1 MTLIIYRIASIFLPL
16 LLSACAIT
24 TTKPAPARGDTPIT
38 TANPAQSSIPASNRT
53 ASPTKTS
60 ATFALLSAADEA
72 LAGKQPEQAIL
83 LMERAVRIEPR
94 NFELWIR
101 LSRAHLA
108 SGNLAP
114 AIQHARKAIALAE
127 ISSSESSRANQA
139 KAWLQYA
146 KVLDAQGNTREAAS
160 IRSRYRRQRG

>member
-1 MTLIIYRIASIFLPL
+1 MTLTIYRIASIFLPL
-16 LLSACAIT
+16 LLSACAST
-24 TTKPAPARGDTPIT
+24 TTKPAPARGATPIT
-38 TANPAQSSIPASNRT
+38 TANPAPSTPAPNRT

>member
-1 MTLIIYRIASIFLPL
+1 MTLTIYRIASIFLPL
-16 LLSACAIT
+16 LLSACAST

-38 TANPAQSSIPASNRT
+38 TATPAPSTPAPNRA

>member
-1 MTLIIYRIASIFLPL
+1 MTLTIYRIASIFLPL
-16 LLSACAIT
+16 LLSACAST

-38 TANPAQSSIPASNRT
+38 TANPAPSTPAPNRT

-160 IRSRYRRQRG
+160 IRSRYRQQRG

>member
-1 MTLIIYRIASIFLPL
+1 MTLTIYRIASIFLPL
-16 LLSACAIT
+16 LLSACAST

-38 TANPAQSSIPASNRT
+38 TANPAPSTPAPNRT

-127 ISSSESSRANQA
+127 ISSNESSRANQA

>member
-1 MTLIIYRIASIFLPL
+1 MTLTIYRIASIFLPL
-16 LLSACAIT
+16 LLSGCAST

-38 TANPAQSSIPASNRT
+38 TANPAPSTPAPNRT

>member
-1 MTLIIYRIASIFLPL
+1 MTLTIYRIASIFLPL
-16 LLSACAIT
+16 LLSACAST

-38 TANPAQSSIPASNRT
+38 TANPAPSTPAPNRT

-83 LMERAVRIEPR
+83 LIERAVRIEPR

>member
-1 MTLIIYRIASIFLPL
+1 MTLTIYRIASIFLPL
-16 LLSACAIT
+16 LLSACAST
-24 TTKPAPARGDTPIT
+24 TTEPAPARGDTPIT
-38 TANPAQSSIPASNRT
+38 TANPAPSTPAPNRT

>member
-1 MTLIIYRIASIFLPL
+1 MTLTIYRIASIFLPL
-16 LLSACAIT
+16 LLSACAST
-24 TTKPAPARGDTPIT
+24 TTKPATPRGDTPIT
-38 TANPAQSSIPASNRT
+38 TANPAPSTPAPNRT

-146 KVLDAQGNTREAAS
+146 KVLDAQGNAREAAS

>member
-1 MTLIIYRIASIFLPL
+1 MTLTIYRIASIFLAL
-16 LLSACAIT
+16 LLSACAST
-24 TTKPAPARGDTPIT
+24 TTKPAPARGNTPIT
-38 TANPAQSSIPASNRT
+38 TANPAPSTPAPNRT

-146 KVLDAQGNTREAAS
+146 KVLDAQGNAREAAS
-160 IRSRYRRQRG
+160 IRSRYQRQRG

>member
-1 MTLIIYRIASIFLPL
+1 MTLTIYRIASIFLPL
-16 LLSACAIT
+16 LLSACAST

-38 TANPAQSSIPASNRT
+38 TANPAPSTPAPNRT

-60 ATFALLSAADEA
+60 ATFALLSEADEA

>member
-1 MTLIIYRIASIFLPL
+1 MTLTIYRIASIFLAL
-16 LLSACAIT
+16 LLSACAST

-38 TANPAQSSIPASNRT
+38 TANPAPSTPAPNRT
-53 ASPTKTS
+53 ESPTKTS

>member
-1 MTLIIYRIASIFLPL
+1 MTLTIYRIASIFLPL
-16 LLSACAIT
+16 LLSACAST

-38 TANPAQSSIPASNRT
+38 TANPAPSTPAPNRT

-127 ISSSESSRANQA
+127 ISSSESFRANQA

>member
-1 MTLIIYRIASIFLPL
+1 MNTYRLVPILLAL
-16 LLSACAIT
+16 LLSACASTST
-24 TTKPAPARGDTPIT
+24 TPPVLRDVPKTKTAPIQQPTPKPAAPK
-38 TANPAQSSIPASNRT
+38 
-53 ASPTKTS
+53 TKTS

-72 LAGKQPEQAIL
+72 LAGNQPKQAIV

-114 AIQHARKAIALAE
+114 ATQHARKAIALADV
-127 ISSSESSRANQA
+127 SSSGSSRANQA

-146 KVLDAQGNTREAAS
+146 KVLDAQGDTREAAS
-160 IRSRYRRQRG
+160 IRRRYRQQRG

>member
-1 MTLIIYRIASIFLPL
+1 MTLTIYRIASIFLPL
-16 LLSACAIT
+16 LLSACAST

-38 TANPAQSSIPASNRT
+38 TANPAPSTPAPNRT

-160 IRSRYRRQRG
+160 IRGRYRRQRG

>member
-1 MTLIIYRIASIFLPL
+1 MTLTIYRIASIFLPL
-16 LLSACAIT
+16 LLSACAST

-38 TANPAQSSIPASNRT
+38 TANPAPSTPALNRT

>member
-1 MTLIIYRIASIFLPL
+1 MTLTIYRIASIFLAL
-16 LLSACAIT
+16 LLSACAST
-24 TTKPAPARGDTPIT
+24 TTKPAPARGNTPIT
-38 TANPAQSSIPASNRT
+38 TANPAPSTPAPNRT

>member
-1 MTLIIYRIASIFLPL
+1 MTLTIYRIASIFLPL
-16 LLSACAIT
+16 LLSACAST

-38 TANPAQSSIPASNRT
+38 TANPAPSTPAPNRT

-114 AIQHARKAIALAE
+114 AI
-127 ISSSESSRANQA
+127 
-139 KAWLQYA
+139 
-146 KVLDAQGNTREAAS
+146 
-160 IRSRYRRQRG
+160 

>member
-1 MTLIIYRIASIFLPL
+1 MTLTIYRIASIFLPL
-16 LLSACAIT
+16 LLSACAST

-38 TANPAQSSIPASNRT
+38 TANPAPSTPAPNRT

>member
-1 MTLIIYRIASIFLPL
+1 MTLTIYRIASIFLPL
-16 LLSACAIT
+16 LLSACASM

-38 TANPAQSSIPASNRT
+38 TANPAPSTPAPNRT

>member
-1 MTLIIYRIASIFLPL
+1 MTLTIYRIASIFLPL
-16 LLSACAIT
+16 LLSACAST
-24 TTKPAPARGDTPIT
+24 TTKPAPARGNTPIT
-38 TANPAQSSIPASNRT
+38 TANPAPSTPAPNRT

>member
-1 MTLIIYRIASIFLPL
+1 MTLTIYRIASIFLPL
-16 LLSACAIT
+16 LLSACAST

-38 TANPAQSSIPASNRT
+38 TANPAPSTPAPNRT

-146 KVLDAQGNTREAAS
+146 KVLDAQGNTR
-160 IRSRYRRQRG
+160 

>member
-1 MTLIIYRIASIFLPL
+1 MTLTIYRIASIFLPL
-16 LLSACAIT
+16 LLSACAST

-38 TANPAQSSIPASNRT
+38 TANPAPSTPSPDRT

>member
-1 MTLIIYRIASIFLPL
+1 MTLTIYRIASIFLPL
-16 LLSACAIT
+16 LLSACAST

-38 TANPAQSSIPASNRT
+38 TANPAPSTPAPNRT

-146 KVLDAQGNTREAAS
+146 KVLDAQGNTHEAAS

>member
-1 MTLIIYRIASIFLPL
+1 MTLTIYRIASIFLPL
-16 LLSACAIT
+16 LLSACGST
-24 TTKPAPARGDTPIT
+24 TTKPAPAGGDAPIT
-38 TANPAQSSIPASNRT
+38 TANPAPSTPAPNRT
-53 ASPTKTS
+53 ASPTETS
-60 ATFALLSAADEA
+60 ATFALLSSADEA

>member
-1 MTLIIYRIASIFLPL
+1 MTLTIYRIASIFLAL
-16 LLSACAIT
+16 LLSACAST

-38 TANPAQSSIPASNRT
+38 TANPAPSTPAPNRT

-83 LMERAVRIEPR
+83 LIERAVRIEPR

>member
-1 MTLIIYRIASIFLPL
+1 MTLTIYRIASIFLAL
-16 LLSACAIT
+16 LLSACAST

-38 TANPAQSSIPASNRT
+38 TANPAPSTPAPNRT

>member
-1 MTLIIYRIASIFLPL
+1 MKQRHFSIVLLVALLGACSTTPILPPAAKPSEVAPPPAAP
-16 LLSACAIT
+16 SAAQSET
-24 TTKPAPARGDTPIT
+24 APQPARPK
-38 TANPAQSSIPASNRT
+38 
-53 ASPTKTS
+53 TKTS

-72 LAGKQPEQAIL
+72 LAVGESRQAIL

-108 SGNLAP
+108 SGNLAS
-114 AIQHARKAIALAE
+114 ATQHARKAIALADVATGE
-127 ISSSESSRANQA
+127 LGRASKA

-146 KVLDAQGNTREAAS
+146 NVLDARGDTREAAS
-160 IRSRYRRQRG
+160 IRDRYRPQRG

>member
-1 MTLIIYRIASIFLPL
+1 MTLTIYRIASIFLAL
-16 LLSACAIT
+16 LLSACAST

-38 TANPAQSSIPASNRT
+38 TANPAPSTPAPNRT

-83 LMERAVRIEPR
+83 LMERAVRIQPR

>member
-1 MTLIIYRIASIFLPL
+1 MTLTIYRIASIFLAL
-16 LLSACAIT
+16 LLSACAST
-24 TTKPAPARGDTPIT
+24 TTKPAPTRGDTPIT
-38 TANPAQSSIPASNRT
+38 TANPAPSTPAPNRT

>member
-1 MTLIIYRIASIFLPL
+1 MTLTIYRIASIFLAL
-16 LLSACAIT
+16 LLSACAST

-38 TANPAQSSIPASNRT
+38 TANPAPSTPASNRT

>member
-1 MTLIIYRIASIFLPL
+1 MTLTIYRIASIFLPL
-16 LLSACAIT
+16 LLSACAST

-38 TANPAQSSIPASNRT
+38 TANPALSTQASNRT

-60 ATFALLSAADEA
+60 ATFALLSEADEA

>member
-1 MTLIIYRIASIFLPL
+1 M
-16 LLSACAIT
+16 
-24 TTKPAPARGDTPIT
+24 
-38 TANPAQSSIPASNRT
+38 
-53 ASPTKTS
+53 
-60 ATFALLSAADEA
+60 SAADEA
-72 LAGKQPEQAIL
+72 LACKQPEHANL

>member
-1 MTLIIYRIASIFLPL
+1 MTLTIYRIASIFLPL
-16 LLSACAIT
+16 LLSACAST

-38 TANPAQSSIPASNRT
+38 TANPAPSTPGPNRT

>member
-1 MTLIIYRIASIFLPL
+1 MTLTIYRIASIFLPL
-16 LLSACAIT
+16 LLSACAST

-38 TANPAQSSIPASNRT
+38 TANPAPSTPAPNRT
-53 ASPTKTS
+53 ASPTKTN